1 MFSRLKNWWNQP
13 CGAKELLIIALP
25 LIISTSSW
33 SIMHFIDRLCL
44 AWHSKEA
51 LAACMPAGMTHFTI
65 FCFPQGL
72 AAYCVTFVAQYW
84 GAKRPE
90 QIASVV
96 WQGLY
101 IGFLFLPIIWLTG
114 LAAPWFYNFLGHS
127 ADVAAHEAAYYQSL
141 CVCGGACIMSSALTG
156 FFSGRG
162 QTWIV
167 MIVDTL
173 ASGLNIVLD
182 LLMIFGTAKISWW
195 FLPQIPELGIVGA
208 GLATSIAVWFKTIVY
223 FAIFWSKRNRETFH
237 TLSNWKYDWSVM
249 RRLLYFGAPS
259 GLQLIVENFSCTSQL
274 LIMGVIGA
282 VEIAGT
288 NLAFNIECLV
298 FMPVLGLGLALTT
311 MVGQCQGKKR
321 PDLSV
326 KATHTALWFGMTY
339 TVAFAILYVTCPRVF
354 FIAHEWGT
362 SEDFAQTE
370 AMAVYLLQFIAAL
383 MIFDSLNVLFSS
395 VLRGAGDTA
404 YVLLIS
410 VCVCPLPALMNY
422 FGVYW
427 FGMGI
432 TYAWIVMSSG
442 FFLISACFFARYKW
456 GSWKSMQVIE
466 PEVMALNDDSVITR
480 KNIG

>member
-1 MFSRLKNWWNQP
+1 
-13 CGAKELLIIALP
+13 
-25 LIISTSSW
+25 
-33 SIMHFIDRLCL
+33 MHFIDRLCL

-282 VEIAGT
+282 VEMAGT

-354 FIAHEWGT
+354 FIAHEWGAR
-362 SEDFAQTE
+362 EDFAQTE

>member
-1 MFSRLKNWWNQP
+1 
-13 CGAKELLIIALP
+13 
-25 LIISTSSW
+25 
-33 SIMHFIDRLCL
+33 MHFIDRLCL

-456 GSWKSMQVIE
+456 GSWKAMQVIE

>member
-1 MFSRLKNWWNQP
+1 
-13 CGAKELLIIALP
+13 
-25 LIISTSSW
+25 
-33 SIMHFIDRLCL
+33 MHFIDRLCL

>member
-1 MFSRLKNWWNQP
+1 
-13 CGAKELLIIALP
+13 
-25 LIISTSSW
+25 
-33 SIMHFIDRLCL
+33 MHFIDRLYL
-44 AWHSKEA
+44 AWYSKEA

-65 FCFPQGL
+65 FCFPQGV

-90 QIASVV
+90 RIASVV

-101 IGFLFLPIIWLTG
+101 IGFLFLPLIWLTG
-114 LAAPWFYNFLGHS
+114 LAAPWFYNFLGHP
-127 ADVAAHEAAYYQSL
+127 ANVAAQEAMYYQSL
-141 CVCGGACIMSSALTG
+141 CLCGGACIMSAALTG

-182 LLMIFGTAKISWW
+182 IVLIFGTSSEDSWW
-195 FLPQIPELGIVGA
+195 FLPQVPELGIVGA

-223 FAIFWSKRNRETFH
+223 FVIFWSKRNREEFK
-237 TLSNWKYDWSVM
+237 TLANWKYDWSVM
-249 RRLLYFGAPS
+249 ERLLYFGAPS
-259 GLQLIVENFSCTSQL
+259 GLQLIVENLSWTSQL
-274 LIMGVIGA
+274 LIMGAIGA

-288 NLAFNIECLV
+288 NLAFNIESLV
-298 FMPVLGLGLALTT
+298 FMPVLGLGLALTAL
-311 MVGQCQGKKR
+311 VGQCQGKKR

-326 KATHTALWFGMTY
+326 KATHTALWFGLTY
-339 TVAFAILYVTCPRVF
+339 TAIFSVLFITCPRLI
-354 FIAHEWGT
+354 FIAHEWGAN
-362 SEDFAQTE
+362 EDFAQTE
-370 AMAVYLLQFIAAL
+370 AMAIYLINYIVIV

-410 VCVCPLPALMNY
+410 VCVCPLPALVNY

-427 FGMGI
+427 YGMGI
-432 TYAWIVMSSG
+432 EYAWTVMTSG
-442 FFLISACFFARYKW
+442 FILITCCFFARYKW

-466 PEVMALNDDSVITR
+466 PNAIALNDDSVILR